1 MRHRFQASE
10 ARRIA
15 EARPY
20 WHGGRDSRQERKI
33 VRQFEQVGN
42 RQGESNI
49 AIKRDVLLLAAAHL
63 LTPLARQ
70 GVLIKDHRQTSAI
83 SKGSPVVLR

>member
-1 MRHRFQASE
+1 MSE
-10 ARRIA
+10 APRIA
-15 EARPY
+15 ETDRY
-20 WHGGRDSRQERKI
+20 GQSGRNGWHEGEI
-33 VRQFEQVGN
+33 VWQFEYIGN

-49 AIKRDVLLLAAAHL
+49 AVQRDVLLLAATHL

>member
-1 MRHRFQASE
+1 MRHHFQASE

-15 EARPY
+15 EASRCR
-20 WHGGRDSRQERKI
+20 HGNRDSRQEREI

-42 RQGESNI
+42 RQGESDI
-49 AIKRDVLLLAAAHL
+49 AIKRDILLLAATHL

-70 GVLIKDHRQTSAI
+70 RVLIKDHRQSSAI
-83 SKGSPVVLR
+83 SEGSPAVLR